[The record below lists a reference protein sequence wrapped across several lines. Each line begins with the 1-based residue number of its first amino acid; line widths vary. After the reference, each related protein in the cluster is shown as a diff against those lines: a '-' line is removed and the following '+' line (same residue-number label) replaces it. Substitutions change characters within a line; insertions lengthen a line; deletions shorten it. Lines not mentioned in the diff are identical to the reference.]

1 MAREVGQETVP
12 IRGQGVAFEVGQGTG
27 EAVVDPDEGGRTRG
41 EGVGEPTGKFAP
53 APSPARG
60 RGRNFTRRFRR
71 VLRGVNPQ
79 AGEPGLGGSRPRIVD
94 PEVSAEAR
102 ATRHARKGAVG
113 GRRGKRD
120 FALRR
125 GIVAVCLLKM
135 NLIRATGR
143 LLILGLLAGLG
154 GTLPAAERIGVAL
167 YGGNGHQL
175 RFEKFRDHPHAR
187 LIAVSGVR
195 QTNPPDGVKVVAG
208 LDALLADPA
217 VGLVVLCSPRRADQA
232 RDAIRCLE
240 AGRHVYAEKPSAL
253 TEVELDAIL
262 AAARRSGRQFREM
275 AGTVFAAPYAAI
287 RRHVQAGEIGEVVQ
301 VLVQKSYRYGAARPQ
316 DEALDGGLF
325 LQAGIH
331 GARMVEH
338 AGGVRMTE
346 LTVDET
352 GFGKP
357 AAEQGEG
364 KLAAIAQGR
373 LENGGLVT
381 LVINYLN
388 PGAPGLPHG
397 NETLRIFGTRGFIE
411 SVDGGARTRLVRKE
425 GVTEPL
431 DRTPGPDYFDA
442 FAAQLVTGA
451 PMPLTSEEE
460 LHPLRVMLRAKERL
474 RAAAPR

>member
-1 MAREVGQETVP
+1 
-12 IRGQGVAFEVGQGTG
+12 VAGHAKTG
-27 EAVVDPDEGGRTRG
+27 
-41 EGVGEPTGKFAP
+41 
-53 APSPARG
+53 SP
-60 RGRNFTRRFRR
+60 
-71 VLRGVNPQ
+71 V
-79 AGEPGLGGSRPRIVD
+79 ESGSK
-94 PEVSAEAR
+94 
-102 ATRHARKGAVG
+102 RH
-113 GRRGKRD
+113 
-120 FALRR
+120 FALHA
-125 GIVAVCLLKM
+125 VAAAVCLARVMVSL
-135 NLIRATGR
+135 RSSAR
-143 LLILGLLAGLG
+143 LLLCFFLATA
-154 GTLPAAERIGVAL
+154 GTLAAAERIGVGL
-167 YGGNGHQL
+167 SGGNGHQL

-187 LIAVSGVR
+187 LIAVAGVR
-195 QTNPPDGVKVVAG
+195 QTNPPEGVKVVGG

-253 TEVELDAIL
+253 TEAELDAIL
-262 AAARRSGRQFREM
+262 AAAQRSGREFREM

-287 RRHVQAGEIGEVVQ
+287 RRHVQAGDIGEVVQ
-301 VLVQKSYRYGAARPQ
+301 VLVQKSYRYGAVRPQ
-316 DEALDGGLF
+316 EEAIDGGLF

-338 AGGVRMTE
+338 AGGVRMTA
-346 LTVDET
+346 LTADET

-373 LENGGLVT
+373 LENGGLVS

-411 SVDGGARTRLVRKE
+411 SVDGGARTRLVRRE
-425 GVTEPL
+425 GVIEQL
-431 DRTPGPDYFDA
+431 DRQPGPDYFDA
-442 FAAQLVTGA
+442 FAAHLVTGA

-474 RAAAPR
+474 RTAIPR

>member
-1 MAREVGQETVP
+1 MNPLRASARFLLLGFL
-12 IRGQGVAFEVGQGTG
+12 ASF
-27 EAVVDPDEGGRTRG
+27 GG
-41 EGVGEPTGKFAP
+41 A
-53 APSPARG
+53 
-60 RGRNFTRRFRR
+60 
-71 VLRGVNPQ
+71 
-79 AGEPGLGGSRPRIVD
+79 
-94 PEVSAEAR
+94 
-102 ATRHARKGAVG
+102 
-113 GRRGKRD
+113 
-120 FALRR
+120 
-125 GIVAVCLLKM
+125 
-135 NLIRATGR
+135 
-143 LLILGLLAGLG
+143 
-154 GTLPAAERIGVAL
+154 LPAAERIGVAL

-187 LIAVSGVR
+187 LVAVAGVR
-195 QTNPPDGVKVVAG
+195 QTNPPAGVKVVAG
-208 LDALLADPA
+208 LEALLADPA

-253 TEVELDAIL
+253 TEAELDSIL
-262 AAARRSGRQFREM
+262 AAARRSGREFREM
-275 AGTVFAAPYAAI
+275 AGTVFVAPYAAI
-287 RRHVQAGEIGEVVQ
+287 RRHVQAGDIGDVVQ

-316 DEALDGGLF
+316 DEAIDGGLF

-338 AGGVRMTE
+338 AGGVRMAA
-346 LTVDET
+346 LTADET

-388 PGAPGLPHG
+388 PGAAGLPHG

-411 SVDGGARTRLVRKE
+411 SVDGGARTRLVRRE
-425 GVTEPL
+425 GVSEPL

-442 FAAQLVTGA
+442 FAAQLVAGT

-474 RAAAPR
+474 RAAAGR